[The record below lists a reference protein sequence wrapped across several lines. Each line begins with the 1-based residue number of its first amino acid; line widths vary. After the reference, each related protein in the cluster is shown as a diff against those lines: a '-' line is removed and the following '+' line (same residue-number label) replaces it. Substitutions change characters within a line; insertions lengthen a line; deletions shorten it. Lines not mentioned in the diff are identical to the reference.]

1 MSDWGKQPLD
11 AKKVA
16 MYVGGFLLV
25 GIPLVWAFGKW
36 EDSKK
41 AAETVAVAAPK
52 TLSAEAQ
59 AMLAKVEA
67 AKEPDTV
74 FAVQGDAGKY
84 TVLYVA
90 DRSDGFLDVVT
101 KREGNSGVSYT
112 WRVVDCMQQRQQEV
126 GSSMT
131 ELGQALEMRPV
142 GKFEEDTKGSSAFFT
157 IVAACESGQKGV

>member
-41 AAETVAVAAPK
+41 AAEPVAVDAPK

-67 AKEPDTV
+67 VKEPHGI
-74 FAVQGDAGKY
+74 FRIEGDAGAY
-84 TVLYVA
+84 T
-90 DRSDGFLDVVT
+90 
-101 KREGNSGVSYT
+101 E
-112 WRVVDCMQQRQQEV
+112 WR
-126 GSSMT
+126 
-131 ELGQALEMRPV
+131 
-142 GKFEEDTKGSSAFFT
+142 
-157 IVAACESGQKGV
+157 